1 MSLILKSKTLVLNVT
16 DKVMYLCIYI
26 FIYIYKTNEYTGD
39 VLSTGKMQRSLS
51 IILKQ
56 RNVTVSHFEKQEIV
70 DNTSSS
76 CNV

>member
-1 MSLILKSKTLVLNVT
+1 MLVLNVT

-39 VLSTGKMQRSLS
+39 VLSTVKMQRSLS
-51 IILKQ
+51 IVLKQ

-76 CNV
+76 CNVLKKKKTR